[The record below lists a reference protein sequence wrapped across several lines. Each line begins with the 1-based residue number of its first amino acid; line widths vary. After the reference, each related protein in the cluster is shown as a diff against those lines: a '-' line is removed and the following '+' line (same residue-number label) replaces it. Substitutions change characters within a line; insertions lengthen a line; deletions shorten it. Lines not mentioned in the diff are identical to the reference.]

1 MPDLGSHSVP
11 SVVSVHSMLL
21 HLAWGVAFP
30 HIHSSD
36 LCCAVFLTPEVWRVV
51 GGERLCQFGTARL
64 VSDLAIYQEELFM
77 GGESILM

>member
-1 MPDLGSHSVP
+1 
-11 SVVSVHSMLL
+11 MLL

-36 LCCAVFLTPEVWRVV
+36 LYCAVFLTPEVWRVA
-51 GGERLCQFGTARL
+51 GGERLRQFGTARL
-64 VSDLAIYQEELFM
+64 VSDLAIYQEELCM